1 MAGSESKSTFTST
14 NQKGRIIMN
23 TETQPKTL
31 ELDDGPVAADNPVA
45 NGFTR
50 DAQERVGRLRALAA
64 EFPDETNP
72 RPLTV
77 AEVRLARATTVT
89 ALEKAALFTEAAPGV
104 STGVADAKE
113 LREVIAFE
121 LAYGGLRDEALAMA
135 RRVDHAIL
143 RRKLKAVRA
152 TRGLY
157 QLAKSYVAVD
167 VGDSV
172 RTHLGEMKRSLVR
185 PKRKPLP
192 ATEPAAPAVRK

>member
-1 MAGSESKSTFTST
+1 MD
-14 NQKGRIIMN
+14 
-23 TETQPKTL
+23 TETQPKIL
-31 ELDDGPVAADNPVA
+31 ALDDGPAPTDNPVA

-50 DAQERVGRLRALAA
+50 DAQERVSRLRALAA
-64 EFPDETNP
+64 EFPDEINP

-104 STGVADAKE
+104 SNGVADATA

-157 QLAKSYVAVD
+157 RLAKSYVAVD
-167 VGDSV
+167 VGDNV
-172 RTHLGEMKRSLVR
+172 RTHLGEMKRALVR
-185 PKRKPLP
+185 TRRKPLP
-192 ATEPAAPAVRK
+192 ATEPAAAAARK